1 METTVSIE
9 MTQASAETER
19 DALIG
24 KMLESAAG
32 FFTHYTIY
40 LGGRL
45 GYYEALAR
53 HDQLTSPELATLT
66 GTNERYTREWLEQQA
81 VYGILSVQNGQ
92 DGPMERRYALPAG
105 HAEVLTQPDSL
116 NYLAPL
122 AQLLVGVANPID
134 KLVGAFRSGQ
144 GVDYEDFGKDMREGQ
159 AGMNRAAFLNEL
171 PQAWIPAMPD
181 VQARLQQPGARV
193 ADIGCGFGWSS
204 IGVAQAFP
212 QAQIDGFDFDAPS
225 IAAARQNATAY
236 GVSNRVDFQVR
247 DAADEDLAGR
257 YDLVMALE
265 CVHDMSDPIGALR
278 TMRRMVNGSG
288 SVLVVDERV
297 GESFGF
303 DPQENEVDWI
313 MYGFS
318 VLHCLPVGMTEQPSA
333 ATGTVMRPETLRR
346 YAREA
351 GFRDV
356 EVLPVE
362 NFFFRLYRLVT

>member
-1 METTVSIE
+1 MATTIA
-9 MTQASAETER
+9 MDIQQAEAER

-24 KMLESAAG
+24 KLLESAAG

-40 LGGRL
+40 LGGQL
-45 GYYEALAR
+45 GYYETLSR
-53 HDQLTSPELATLT
+53 HDHLNSSELATLA

-81 VYGILSVQNGQ
+81 VYGILSVLNAQ
-92 DGPMERRYALPAG
+92 DGPMERRYTLPAG

-122 AQLLVGVANPID
+122 SQLMVGVANPIE
-134 KLVGAFRSGQ
+134 KLVAAFRSGQ
-144 GVDYEDFGKDMREGQ
+144 GVDYDDFGKDMREGQ
-159 AGMNRAAFLNEL
+159 SGMNRAAFLNEL
-171 PQAWIPAMPD
+171 PQVWIPAMPD
-181 VQARLQQPGARV
+181 VLARLRQPGARV

-204 IGVAQAFP
+204 IGMARAFP
-212 QAQIDGFDFDAPS
+212 QARIDGFDFDAPS
-225 IAAARQNATAY
+225 IAAARQNAVDYA
-236 GVSNRVDFQVR
+236 VSDRVDFQVR

-265 CVHDMSDPIGALR
+265 CVHDMSDPVGALR

-303 DPQENEVDWI
+303 DPRENEVEWI

-318 VLHCLPVGMTEQPSA
+318 VMHCLPVGMTEQPSA
-333 ATGTVMRPETLRR
+333 ATGTVMRPDTLRR

-362 NFFFRLYRLVT
+362 NFFFRLYRLIT